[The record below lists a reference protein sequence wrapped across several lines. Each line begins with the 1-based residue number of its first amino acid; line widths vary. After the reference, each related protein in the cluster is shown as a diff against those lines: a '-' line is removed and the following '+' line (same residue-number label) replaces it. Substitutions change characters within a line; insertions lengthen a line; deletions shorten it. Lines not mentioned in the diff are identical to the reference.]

1 MNQRNGIL
9 AENETH
15 ANQVAAKVMRITFI
29 IFALVYVL
37 DIVGVFVVPLPIMTI
52 AFVAG
57 SVCLWMPTLLTKAWK
72 KDGIWLKY
80 VITLC
85 AVLFVT
91 ISTITLTYHVIV
103 LYVYG
108 IAIAGLYFSKKLNIL
123 ATLLTV
129 LGVSV
134 GQILAFLLNTLSDD
148 NFDDMQEVIIFG
160 VIPRA
165 LILVAIAAIFTM
177 LSNRTAQLLSN
188 LMGAEE
194 QKEMLDRMQ
203 KMKENAAGTSN
214 TLVSFVTKLSD
225 ITNISLESNQ
235 KITEESE
242 NLLHSSEENTEE
254 VELADQ
260 RMQDIAEQLTE
271 LSLMN
276 HKATS
281 LAEEIGVNTKEN
293 QNRMDEAT
301 QNMEQIYEST
311 NDCKQ
316 IVYALGEDSKEI
328 VGIIETI
335 TGISSQTNILALN
348 ASIEAARAGEHGK
361 GFAVVAGE
369 IQQLSEQTKTAVE
382 SIGTIIHQVVN
393 NTEHAVKAMEENVR
407 QTQSGLDSIQKANES
422 TTLIT
427 TSNQEITNQ
436 IQYMDQAAEV
446 IQEKSKEISDG
457 MGKVRDNTQKNYA
470 TVEQVTAAT
479 QENSVGIERL
489 SEIVE
494 EIKRLAKELNAV
506 VQE

>member
-9 AENETH
+9 AENEKQ
-15 ANQVAAKVMRITFI
+15 ANKIAAKVMRITFI

-37 DIVGVFVVPLPIMTI
+37 DIVGIFVVPLPIMSI

-57 SVCLWMPTLLTKAWK
+57 SICLWMPSILTRIQKQDK
-72 KDGIWLKY
+72 NWLKY

-85 AVLFVT
+85 AILFVT
-91 ISTITLTYHVIV
+91 ISTVTLTYHVIV

-108 IAIAGLYFSKKLNIL
+108 IAIAGLYFSKKLNVF
-123 ATLLTV
+123 ATVLTV
-129 LGVSV
+129 FGVSV

-165 LILVAIAAIFTM
+165 LVLVAIAAIFTM

-194 QKEMLDRMQ
+194 QKEMLDNMQ
-203 KMKENAAGTSN
+203 RMKENAGETSN

-225 ITNISLESNQ
+225 ITDISLESNQ
-235 KITEESE
+235 KITDESE
-242 NLLHSSEENTEE
+242 NLLQSSEENTEA
-254 VELADQ
+254 VEMVND
-260 RMQDIAEQLTE
+260 RMQDIAEQLVE
-271 LSLMN
+271 LSRMN

-316 IVYALGEDSKEI
+316 IVHTLGKDSKEI

-335 TGISSQTNILALN
+335 TGISNQTNILALN

-407 QTQSGLDSIQKANES
+407 QTQTGLDSIQKANES

-427 TSNQEITNQ
+427 ESNQEITNQ
-436 IQYMDQAAEV
+436 IHFMDQAAEV
-446 IQEKSKEISDG
+446 IQEKSKEISDR
-457 MGKVRDNTQKNYA
+457 MGQVRNNTQKNYA
-470 TVEQVTAAT
+470 AVEQVTAAT
-479 QENSVGIERL
+479 QENSIGIERL
-489 SEIVE
+489 SEIVD
-494 EIKRLAKELNAV
+494 EIKRLSEELNTV